1 MRISKLDELIKKYCP
16 KGIEFKKLCE
26 ILDYEQPNKYIV
38 QSTDY
43 NDTFDIPV
51 LTAGQTFILGYTN
64 EKNGVFKATS
74 KNPTI
79 IFDDF
84 TTSFHWV
91 DFDFKIKSSAMKI
104 LKLKKDLSFG
114 MDFRFVY
121 FAMKSI
127 QYVPKDHARHWI
139 AKYSLFKIP
148 VPPLEVQQEIVKI
161 LDQFTQLEVE
171 LEVELEARKK
181 QYEYYLND
189 LLSFKDKTRQV
200 KWVTLGEVAHFSKTR
215 ISAIELNNENY
226 VGVDNL
232 LQDKH
237 GKTFSDYT
245 PENGRVT
252 AYEINDILIGNI
264 RPYLKKIWRATNKGG
279 TNGDVL
285 VVRINDVSKND
296 LRSDYLYYLLA
307 SDAFFDYDNK
317 NAKGTKMPRGDKSA
331 IMKYKIPISSM
342 EEQKRIVQILN
353 KFNKLVND
361 ISEGLPA
368 EIAARKKQYDYYRNK
383 LLTFKEAKNV

>member
-16 KGIEFKKLCE
+16 KGVEFKELCE

-38 QSTDY
+38 QFTDY

-64 EKNGVFKATS
+64 EKNGIFKATS

-161 LDQFTQLEVE
+161 LNQFTQLEAE
-171 LEVELEARKK
+171 LEAELEARKK

-189 LLSFKDKTRQV
+189 LLSFKDKTRQ
-200 KWVTLGEVAHFSKTR
+200 
-215 ISAIELNNENY
+215 
-226 VGVDNL
+226 
-232 LQDKH
+232 DK
-237 GKTFSDYT
+237 
-245 PENGRVT
+245 
-252 AYEINDILIGNI
+252 
-264 RPYLKKIWRATNKGG
+264 
-279 TNGDVL
+279 
-285 VVRINDVSKND
+285 
-296 LRSDYLYYLLA
+296 
-307 SDAFFDYDNK
+307 
-317 NAKGTKMPRGDKSA
+317 
-331 IMKYKIPISSM
+331 
-342 EEQKRIVQILN
+342 
-353 KFNKLVND
+353 
-361 ISEGLPA
+361 
-368 EIAARKKQYDYYRNK
+368 
-383 LLTFKEAKNV
+383 